1 MVFSYPPFQ
10 AIRRAMRCQL
20 PAFMAVSII
29 GLQISC
35 GAPPAS
41 PAEPYEY
48 RQLHLGV
55 QVRIVLYAR
64 KEADAR
70 GAARAAYDRMAM
82 LEDVFSDY
90 RAHSEIRRLSETA
103 HERPAPVSPELFR
116 VLAAATDLARRTDGA
131 FDVTAGPFVALWRD
145 ARRSGALPDST
156 DLALA
161 RARVGWTAVQLDAAE
176 LTVRL
181 ALAGM
186 AIDLGGIAK
195 GYILDEAMVEL
206 TRRGIHSALIEA
218 GGDLLVSGAPP
229 GRAGWQI
236 AIPNAPPDLAAAASA
251 LTFAAVATSGD
262 TKQYMDVDGV
272 RYSHVLDPRTG
283 MALTSRALA
292 TVIAPDGMTADSY
305 ATALTVLT
313 KDEGLALLAERP
325 DLRAFVRS
333 TADQAPVR

>member
-1 MVFSYPPFQ
+1 
-10 AIRRAMRCQL
+10 
-20 PAFMAVSII
+20 
-29 GLQISC
+29 
-35 GAPPAS
+35 
-41 PAEPYEY
+41 
-48 RQLHLGV
+48 
-55 QVRIVLYAR
+55 
-64 KEADAR
+64 
-70 GAARAAYDRMAM
+70 MAM